1 MSVSLIL
8 FFDHV
13 RDGRWLAELIAQFC
27 YVQLVQIAPQFARVD
42 VLCLR
47 PSPCSRSRCE
57 KVNLADDTQHV
68 FSITLHRICKYAFS
82 LQCLLAIVSYTLQL
96 FIDNRAHYRSHVPK
110 LPFAAVRAFS
120 FRAMT
125 QVSHFVHCLCAVFVC
140 LDSNAE
146 RPGIAKTP

>member
-1 MSVSLIL
+1 MASRAHRSILLRTTRADCAAVCTCRCIMLEAFALFSISLRESESCRRHTAR
-8 FFDHV
+8 FFDYFTPN
-13 RDGRWLAELIAQFC
+13 L
-27 YVQLVQIAPQFARVD
+27 QICFLSAV
-42 VLCLR
+42 
-47 PSPCSRSRCE
+47 PSCDS
-57 KVNLADDTQHV
+57 
-68 FSITLHRICKYAFS
+68 FI
-82 LQCLLAIVSYTLQL
+82 YTLQL

-110 LPFAAVRAFS
+110 LPFAAVHAFS